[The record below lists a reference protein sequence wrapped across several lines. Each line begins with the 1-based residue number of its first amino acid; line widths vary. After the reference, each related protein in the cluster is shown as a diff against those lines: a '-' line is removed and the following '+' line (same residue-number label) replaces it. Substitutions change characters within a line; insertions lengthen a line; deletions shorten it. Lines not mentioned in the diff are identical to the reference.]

1 MADEK
6 QLTVAEL
13 LARNKKDRTDKDE
26 QTSRRRRRSLDEGGV
41 SVAELTGSLKKV
53 KSTPPEAKHT
63 NVSIDDD
70 APVIR
75 APKSKD
81 EQAAEKNAAG
91 NKSQQANNST
101 AKPTSSKPA
110 GSKPAGAKP
119 AGAKSTA
126 GKSAAGKL
134 AAGQAGIG
142 KPAQSK
148 PSQPKS
154 ASPKPAA
161 EKPSAGT
168 PTASPAPKKNGKPS
182 EPTASPKPA
191 AGPASQPTAKPA
203 PAQKANAQEEK
214 KPAQSEPKDKAS
226 AKDAEKKSHQPS
238 ADDTA
243 VIQRIGKSQSL
254 QDKRKDAA
262 DAAESSAKETAGAA
276 GAAGTG
282 AAAATA
288 AGAKDAGT
296 KGKAAAPAQKPVAA
310 AKKPDDTGELSQVR
324 DEEVTEEHKKL
335 NPMSILIMVVV
346 GIVLAIVI
354 FKGFEVLWDNF
365 PRIVVA
371 ILALGVTA
379 IMVGVT
385 HALRTARDGFSMF
398 LAGIT
403 GLILTF
409 GPLLLVML

>member
-13 LARNKKDRTDKDE
+13 LARNNKDRTDKDE
-26 QTSRRRRRSLDEGGV
+26 KTSRRRRRSLDEGGV

-81 EQAAEKNAAG
+81 EQAAEKNA
-91 NKSQQANNST
+91 T

-110 GSKPAGAKP
+110 GSTPAGAKP

-126 GKSAAGKL
+126 GKSAAGNP

-142 KPAQSK
+142 KPAQSR

-182 EPTASPKPA
+182 GPTASPKPA

-203 PAQKANAQEEK
+203 PAQKANAQEGK
-214 KPAQSEPKDKAS
+214 KPAQSEPEDKAS

-243 VIQRIGKSQSL
+243 VMQRIGKSQSL

-324 DEEVTEEHKKL
+324 DEEVTEEHEKL

-398 LAGIT
+398 LAGLT

>member
-81 EQAAEKNAAG
+81 EQSGQDKA
-91 NKSQQANNST
+91 QQASDST
-101 AKPTSSKPA
+101 AKPT
-110 GSKPAGAKP
+110 GSKPAQ
-119 AGAKSTA
+119 
-126 GKSAAGKL
+126 KL
-134 AAGQAGIG
+134 
-142 KPAQSK
+142 
-148 PSQPKS
+148 SQPKS
-154 ASPKPAA
+154 TSPKPAA

-168 PTASPAPKKNGKPS
+168 PTASPAPKQNGKPS

-191 AGPASQPTAKPA
+191 AGSASRPTAKPA
-203 PAQKANAQEEK
+203 PGQKANAQAAK
-214 KPAQSEPKDKAS
+214 KPAQSEPEDKAS

-243 VIQRIGKSQSL
+243 VMQRIDKSQSS

-262 DAAESSAKETAGAA
+262 DAAESSAKEKAGAA
-276 GAAGTG
+276 GAAAGAG
-282 AAAATA
+282 AAAASA
-288 AGAKDAGT
+288 AGAKADAKNSAGAKDAKDTKDAGT
-296 KGKAAAPAQKPVAA
+296 KGKSAAPTQKPAA
-310 AKKPDDTGELSQVR
+310 TAKKSDDTGELSQVR
-324 DEEVTEEHKKL
+324 DEEVTEEHEKL
-335 NPMSILIMVVV
+335 NPMSIVIMVVV
-346 GIVLAIVI
+346 GIVLAVVI

-365 PRIVVA
+365 PRVVVA
-371 ILALGVTA
+371 ILALCVTA
-379 IMVGVT
+379 IMAGVT
-385 HALRTARDGFSMF
+385 HALRTARDGFSMS